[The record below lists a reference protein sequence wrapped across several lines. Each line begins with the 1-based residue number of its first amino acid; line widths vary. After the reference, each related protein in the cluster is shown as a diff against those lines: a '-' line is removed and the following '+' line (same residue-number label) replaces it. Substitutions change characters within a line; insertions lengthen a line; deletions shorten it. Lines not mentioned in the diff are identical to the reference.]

1 MSKKTSDPKF
11 KKLLHLPKLK
21 VNKNQETKMETT
33 QDTHNHAP
41 SKNSR
46 HEPHHQK
53 EETSTSSED
62 LLKEKSDRGKG
73 MNQKLFGTDGIRGL
87 ANHFPMTGEIAMAV
101 GRAVAYVLRENPS
114 GVVRSS
120 VPVGLKPLES
130 PKPVRRAKIV
140 IGKDTRLSGYMI
152 EQALASGVCSMG
164 ADVILIGPLPTPGVA
179 FVTQSMRA
187 DAGIMISASHNPYD
201 DNGIKIFS
209 ADGYKLPDDIE
220 AEIERLVFSTIMDH
234 NRPTADLVGKAY
246 RIDDIHG
253 RYIVF
258 LKSLFPK
265 DLDLLGLRI
274 VLDCANGAAYKV
286 APLVFEELGAEVIKM
301 GVHPDGL
308 NINDKCGALYPEAIA
323 ASAVKYR
330 ADIGISLDGDGD
342 RCILSDENGEI
353 VDGDQII
360 GLCALEMAREQT
372 LRKNTVVTTPM
383 SNYGLELTLKENGI
397 SMVRAQVGDR
407 YVVDTMRKNGLNLGG
422 EQSGHIVFL
431 DQSTT
436 GDGIVAAL
444 KVMEAMRRTGKT
456 LSELKRAVK
465 LFPQVRED
473 IRVSRKEPFEN
484 HPEIM
489 KAIQAAQATLGDKGR
504 VFVRYSG
511 TEALARVMVEGESHA
526 QIQSLARGIAAL
538 IKKKLA

>member
-1 MSKKTSDPKF
+1 
-11 KKLLHLPKLK
+11 
-21 VNKNQETKMETT
+21 
-33 QDTHNHAP
+33 
-41 SKNSR
+41 
-46 HEPHHQK
+46 
-53 EETSTSSED
+53 
-62 LLKEKSDRGKG
+62 

-87 ANHFPMTGEIAMAV
+87 ANQFPMTGEVAMAV
-101 GRAVAYVLRENPS
+101 GRAVAHVLRKNPKT
-114 GVVRSS
+114 VVKGSI
-120 VPVGLKPLES
+120 PVGLKPLES
-130 PKPVRRAKIV
+130 SKPVRRAKIV

-209 ADGYKLPDDIE
+209 ADGYKLPDELE
-220 AEIERLVFSTIMDH
+220 AEIERLVFSNDLEK

-246 RIDDIHG
+246 RIDDVHG
-253 RYIVF
+253 RYLVF

-265 DLDLLGLRI
+265 DLDLLGLRV
-274 VLDCANGAAYKV
+274 VLDCAHGAAYKV
-286 APLVFEELGAEVIKM
+286 APLVFEELGAEVIKQ
-301 GVHPDGL
+301 GVNPDGL
-308 NINDKCGALYPEAIA
+308 NINAKCGALHPEAI
-323 ASAVKYR
+323 SNLVVKYR
-330 ADIGISLDGDGD
+330 ADLGISLDGDGD

-360 GLCALEMAREQT
+360 GLCALQMARGNH

-383 SNYGLELTLKENGI
+383 SNFGLELTLREQGI

-431 DQSTT
+431 DHATT

-444 KVMEAMRRTGKT
+444 KVLEAMRRTGKT
-456 LSELKRAVK
+456 LSELKKAIQ

-473 IRVSRKEPFEN
+473 VRVTRREPFEN
-484 HPEIM
+484 HPEIA
-489 KAIQAAQATLGDKGR
+489 KSIAIAQAALRDKGR

-511 TEALARVMVEGESHA
+511 TEPLARVMVEGESFEEIKGLA
-526 QIQSLARGIAAL
+526 QGIAAI
-538 IKKKLA
+538 IKRILG

>member
-1 MSKKTSDPKF
+1 M
-11 KKLLHLPKLK
+11 
-21 VNKNQETKMETT
+21 
-33 QDTHNHAP
+33 
-41 SKNSR
+41 
-46 HEPHHQK
+46 
-53 EETSTSSED
+53 
-62 LLKEKSDRGKG
+62 G
-73 MNQKLFGTDGIRGL
+73 QKLFGTDGIRGV
-87 ANHFPMTGEIAMAV
+87 ANEFPMTGEIAMAV
-101 GRAVAYVLRENPS
+101 GRAVAHVLRTHPATALQ
-114 GVVRSS
+114 SS
-120 VPVGLKPLES
+120 QPVGLKPVES
-130 PKPVRRAKIV
+130 SIPVRRAKIV

-187 DAGIMISASHNPYD
+187 DAGVMISASHNPYH
-201 DNGIKIFS
+201 DNGIKVFS
-209 ADGYKLPDDIE
+209 ADGYKLPDDVE
-220 AEIERLVFSTIMDH
+220 AEIERLVYSDELNK

-246 RIDDIHG
+246 RIDDVHG
-253 RYIVF
+253 RYLVF

-265 DLDLLGLRI
+265 DLDLLGVRI

-286 APLVFEELGAEVIKM
+286 GPLVFEELGAEVIKQ
-301 GVHPDGL
+301 GVSPDGL
-308 NINDKCGALYPEAIA
+308 NINDHCGALHPEAICDA
-323 ASAVKYR
+323 AVKYR

-360 GLCALEMAREQT
+360 GLCAIEMFRDN
-372 LRKNTVVTTPM
+372 LLKKNTVVTTPM
-383 SNYGLELTLKENGI
+383 SNIGLELTLKEHGI

-444 KVMEAMRRTGKT
+444 KVLEAMRRTGKP
-456 LSELKRAVK
+456 LSELKKAIQ

-473 IRVSRKEPFEN
+473 IRVVRKEPFEKYK
-484 HPEIM
+484 EITQ
-489 KAIQAAQATLGDKGR
+489 AIADAQEALHGKGR

-511 TEALARVMVEGESHA
+511 TEPLARVMVEGESRPE
-526 QIQSLARGIAAL
+526 IQSLARKIAATIQKAL
-538 IKKKLA
+538 G